1 MGVPLPAVAERMNN
15 PNNPVVFF
23 DVTIGGQEIGR
34 MQFELF
40 QDIVPKTVENFRQF
54 CTGEYRKDGVPT
66 GYKGTSFHR
75 IIKDFMVQG
84 GDFINGDGTGSFSIY
99 GGVQFADENFE
110 VKHCTCGM
118 LSMANSGRDTNGCQ
132 FFITC
137 APCDFLDGKH
147 VVFGRIV
154 DGMLVLKKIE
164 NVPTGANNRPKVPAF
179 TEIAPKISASRVL
192 SSTRISEL
200 NDSNVSYSS
209 NVGKLSR
216 HRLRVMLDDDDVSDK
231 ENDYTDIDTSTHLPS
246 SIPPIEST
254 RIPRGEESSSSDDD
268 DERRLNYESSEQE
281 SNSGVT
287 GDEAES
293 IVNDD
298 SNDSRARK
306 NRRRENDLKRD
317 PKRRAYSPNEIFE
330 GHSTNNQHEMPY
342 GADDDA
348 VDIDV
353 LEKLRK
359 ISKGAAKRVV
369 KNPRPKL
376 DPQRLLSNKG
386 LPALLEDFKK
396 VKFRGKGYEFQDLNK
411 LLFVYEAWSHRLVPR
426 MSFSEVIDRLENVGS
441 KREIR
446 VALHR
451 LRNGI
456 WPPYTSEEQTVP
468 SDNESTSEQEDPEVV
483 WKRALESVPEDTI
496 NSAKSPSTLNDIYRK
511 EWNHKNETE
520 DLNGSFNIQSPQV
533 QPSTSFDFESRAE
546 RNKRLALER
555 LAARKASCS
564 GTINNGKPQLSTNH
578 ILKNALKAAV
588 STIPPLSKAD
598 TTKSFP
604 DSPVNNKFD
613 TNVSIDIPCSEN
625 ADTVFNNAS
634 TFTITHDNHETPT
647 FLEETP
653 ASPDKSPSVLHEV
666 ASPNH
671 EDESDLII
679 DLD

>member
-1 MGVPLPAVAERMNN
+1 
-15 PNNPVVFF
+15 
-23 DVTIGGQEIGR
+23 
-34 MQFELF
+34 
-40 QDIVPKTVENFRQF
+40 
-54 CTGEYRKDGVPT
+54 
-66 GYKGTSFHR
+66 
-75 IIKDFMVQG
+75 
-84 GDFINGDGTGSFSIY
+84 
-99 GGVQFADENFE
+99 
-110 VKHCTCGM
+110 
-118 LSMANSGRDTNGCQ
+118 
-132 FFITC
+132 
-137 APCDFLDGKH
+137 
-147 VVFGRIV
+147 
-154 DGMLVLKKIE
+154 
-164 NVPTGANNRPKVPAF
+164 
-179 TEIAPKISASRVL
+179 
-192 SSTRISEL
+192 
-200 NDSNVSYSS
+200 
-209 NVGKLSR
+209 
-216 HRLRVMLDDDDVSDK
+216 MLDDDDVSDK
-231 ENDYTDIDTSTHLPS
+231 ENDYTDLDTSTHLPS

-298 SNDSRARK
+298 SNDSHARK

-330 GHSTNNQHEMPY
+330 GHNTNNQHEMPS

-359 ISKGAAKRVV
+359 ISKRAAKRVV

-426 MSFSEVIDRLENVGS
+426 MSFPEVIDRLENVGS

-468 SDNESTSEQEDPEVV
+468 SDNESASEQEDPEVV

-496 NSAKSPSTLNDIYRK
+496 NSTKSPSTLNDIYRK
-511 EWNHKNETE
+511 EWNHKNETK

-555 LAARKASCS
+555 LAARKSSCS

-604 DSPVNNKFD
+604 DSPVNNKLD
-613 TNVSIDIPCSEN
+613 TDVSIDIPCSEN
-625 ADTVFNNAS
+625 ADTLFNNAS
-634 TFTITHDNHETPT
+634 TFTITHDNHETPP